1 MPIFNPQE
9 QAFIDKVNTWLV
21 PKSGSKEDKRTVSYL
36 NPMSRGYDPEKW
48 EDFKT
53 YSLLMRRF
61 Y

>member
-36 NPMSRGYDPEKW
+36 NPLSHGYDREKW
-48 EDFKT
+48 EDFKV
-53 YSLLMRRF
+53 YCALMRRF